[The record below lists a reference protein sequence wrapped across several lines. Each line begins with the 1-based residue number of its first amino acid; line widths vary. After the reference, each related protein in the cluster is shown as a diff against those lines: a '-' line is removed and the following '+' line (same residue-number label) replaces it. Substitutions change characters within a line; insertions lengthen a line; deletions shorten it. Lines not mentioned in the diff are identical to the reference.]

1 MKTYEI
7 TTTHDVYTDN
17 YEDGQTKHV
26 NWYQQT
32 SKQKANSP
40 REAIENH
47 FNNTLYLP
55 FNFDR
60 AEPNDENTI
69 LYWSNLVDE
78 NNEQPTTGDI
88 ERWKNGTRELYA
100 NNIQIEI
107 KELTT
112 IKFI

>member
-1 MKTYEI
+1 MKTYEV
-7 TTTHDVYTDN
+7 TTTHTVYIDD
-17 YEDGQTKHV
+17 YV
-26 NWYQQT
+26 NGEVDQVNHYQQT

-60 AEPNDENTI
+60 AEPNENNEI
-69 LYWSNLVDE
+69 LHWSNLVDE

-100 NNIQIEI
+100 NNIQIAI